1 MHLGVIEHVG
11 LFEELGD
18 LRLLERPVAIPRE
31 HLVNSRLRRAA
42 VGDPHLELRHL
53 MTVCDST

>member
-18 LRLLERPVAIPRE
+18 LRLRERPVAIPRE

-42 VGDPHLELRHL
+42 IGDSRLKLRHL